1 MLKYAVVDAKPTS
14 LFIYPDVQL
23 YSPKIS
29 FGRGANLWMGRGVAP
44 IKTAPTAEQLD
55 GGCVQLCLNSRFILL
70 STRQ

>member
-29 FGRGANLWMGRGVAP
+29 FGRGANL
-44 IKTAPTAEQLD
+44 
-55 GGCVQLCLNSRFILL
+55 
-70 STRQ
+70 